1 MININKSTTIPISLA
16 LEKAKKS
23 SENYRCKGVFPQLVI
38 EFHNKCY
45 ICEDYGCSTF
55 NVEHFKPH
63 KGNRELMFAWTN
75 LFLAC
80 GHCNNQKLAD
90 FDNILDCTNPEH
102 RILDLI
108 QFEIKPYP
116 KEKVFITALSAD
128 EKVQNTVSLL
138 QKVYNSENTELK
150 EQEATNITER
160 LIKEMVDFTNILLE
174 YSVPTDFEED
184 RKISIRKI
192 RRMLSVKSPFT
203 AFKVW
208 VIKSN
213 AYLQSEFSEFL
224 PQ

>member
-1 MININKSTTIPISLA
+1 MINITKSTAIPVSLV

-23 SENYRCKGVFPQLVI
+23 SENYRCEGVVPQLVM

-45 ICEDYGCSTF
+45 ICEDYGSSTL

-63 KGNRELMFAWTN
+63 KGDRDLMFAWKN

-90 FDNILDCTNPEH
+90 FSNILDCTNIEH

-108 QFEIKPYP
+108 QLEIKPYP
-116 KEKVFITALSAD
+116 KEKVLITALSVD

-138 QKVYNSENTELK
+138 KKVYNSENTELK
-150 EQEATNITER
+150 EQEAENITER
-160 LIKEMVDFTNILLE
+160 LIKEMVDFTNILRE
-174 YSVPTDFEED
+174 YSEPTNLEED
-184 RKISIRKI
+184 REISIRKI
-192 RRMLSVKSPFT
+192 RRMLSVKSSFT

-213 AYLQSEFSEFL
+213 AYLQSQFSEFL